1 MWAKTSHLPAVAM
14 LARKKYHPRP
24 QNFLSLTMP
33 LPIEIKAKDVVM
45 KTQKTQAFGFPELPQ
60 ENLAVQVKALRVML
74 HDLAQPLSVLAG
86 TVDLLM
92 FEIEPDSPLF
102 PEVQRM
108 SNQLQ
113 VVIDKIDAIRQVAR
127 HLNAHLEQ

>member
-1 MWAKTSHLPAVAM
+1 M
-14 LARKKYHPRP
+14 
-24 QNFLSLTMP
+24 Q
-33 LPIEIKAKDVVM
+33 
-45 KTQKTQAFGFPELPQ
+45 TQKSQVFDLPEHLQ
-60 ENLAVQVKALRVML
+60 EELSVQMRNLRVML

-86 TVDLLM
+86 TIDLLL

-127 HLNAHLEQ
+127 HLNTRLEH

>member
-1 MWAKTSHLPAVAM
+1 
-14 LARKKYHPRP
+14 
-24 QNFLSLTMP
+24 
-33 LPIEIKAKDVVM
+33 M
-45 KTQKTQAFGFPELPQ
+45 KTQKTQTFRLPELPP
-60 ENLAVQVKALRVML
+60 ENIAVQVKALRVML

-127 HLNAHLEQ
+127 HLNAQLEH